1 MPDEALP
8 MCQEEQDQNH
18 REKHQTRQ
26 QNDRFAAWNG
36 GTWWKMTSVTE
47 QVNGF
52 FRGHEFWVI
61 GP

>member
-1 MPDEALP
+1 MPDETLP

-47 QVNGF
+47 QVGYI
-52 FRGHEFWVI
+52 RGHEF
-61 GP
+61 